1 MSEHDVG
8 PVIVLQRTQAGML
21 ATPRATFQSDVFRC
35 VIAGAHHRGGEVLE
49 MGDTRF
55 QAAGVPWEAVKAG
68 PEGLD
73 ELIIVGDRR
82 GAVPAVEGDSA
93 GWASGLS
100 SILEDLRHRLSALV
114 AV

>member
-1 MSEHDVG
+1 
-8 PVIVLQRTQAGML
+8 
-21 ATPRATFQSDVFRC
+21 
-35 VIAGAHHRGGEVLE
+35 